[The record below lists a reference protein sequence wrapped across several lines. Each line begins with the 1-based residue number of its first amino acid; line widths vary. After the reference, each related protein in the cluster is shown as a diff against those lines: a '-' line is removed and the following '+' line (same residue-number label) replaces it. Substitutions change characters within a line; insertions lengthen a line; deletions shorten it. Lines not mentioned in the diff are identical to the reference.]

1 MINYFYNIIL
11 NTDNCDLYS
20 DVLTSVRKDFFLS
33 SEKLKSKITQN
44 SDADTLFYEFSLE
57 KDRPMKWLVSDDAT
71 IISDC
76 KHLEEGKYS
85 INYYDY
91 SGLCKSLLFSK
102 FHTLLKVE
110 YYNMRMSDMPYCTIE
125 PRKSNNGL
133 CLLMTNKNGFN
144 STVLFSMPDVEDE
157 YVLDKVNAEFTDYSA
172 VASTN
177 EGVVKFLS
185 ETQLEQFEEFLDK
198 AYAMKLTECAPK
210 SFIEEGDAELA
221 DKLDPKDFNIKRNLS
236 QVVDISQAQ
245 EFSFADDEQLKE
257 ILSDAVDENISA
269 INEAEAE
276 QVTVPETLTKID
288 ENMTPEIDID
298 ATIAAFLKEEQ
309 YPVVYVNKQKA
320 EPIKDIIKEP
330 VAETIE
336 EVVKNAP
343 EETTAPQLALDT
355 EFVTDESTAEVFEIA
370 QEVEPDKV
378 IEVGN
383 TTYHYYGNLDDSKNR
398 SGFGRTTDDNGHTAY
413 EGEYLSNKRDGIGA
427 YYYKDGKLCYFG
439 NWKNNKREG
448 FGVGVSSF
456 DNSVHVG
463 KFKNN
468 KPVGDGVRVSDDGQV
483 QFIKK
488 TLSNGTTV
496 MLKFENDKIIVSK
509 YNANG
514 DKISENSS
522 NLIYF

>member
-11 NTDNCDLYS
+11 NTDSCDLYS

-33 SEKLKSKITQN
+33 SEKQKSKITQN

-57 KDRPMKWLVSDDAT
+57 KDRAMKWLVSDDTT

-76 KHLEEGKYS
+76 KNLDDGKYG

-91 SGLCKSLLFSK
+91 SGLCKSMTFSK

-144 STVLFSMPDVEDE
+144 STVLFAMPDVDDE
-157 YVLDKVNAEFTDYSA
+157 YVLDKVNEEFTDYSA

-185 ETQLEQFEEFLDK
+185 EDQLELFEEFLDK
-198 AYAMKLTECAPK
+198 AYAMKITESTPQ
-210 SFIEEGDAELA
+210 SFIDDGDAVLA
-221 DKLDPKDFNIKRNLS
+221 QKLDPKDFNIKRNLS
-236 QVVDISQAQ
+236 QVVDITQAQ

-257 ILSDAVDENISA
+257 ILSEAVQENTSA
-269 INEAEAE
+269 LEE
-276 QVTVPETLTKID
+276 PETEPIVQTEQFSKID

-298 ATIAAFLKEEQ
+298 ATIAAFLNEEQ
-309 YPVVYVNKQKA
+309 YPVVYVNKQVS
-320 EPIKDIIKEP
+320 EP
-330 VAETIE
+330 VE
-336 EVVKNAP
+336 EV
-343 EETTAPQLALDT
+343 EFETAQSQLSQDT
-355 EFVTDESTAEVFEIA
+355 DFVTDENTVEVFEPA
-370 QEVEPDKV
+370 QDTEPDKV
-378 IEVGN
+378 IEVN
-383 TTYHYYGNLDDSKNR
+383 NSTYHYCGDLDEDGNR
-398 SGFGRTTDDNGHTAY
+398 SGFGRTTDDNGRTAY
-413 EGEYLSNKRDGIGA
+413 EGEYLNNKRDGLGA
-427 YYYKDGKLCYFG
+427 YYYKDGKLCYYG

-463 KFKNN
+463 KFRDN

-509 YNANG
+509 YNSNG